1 MRTKIALLAVVL
13 GLIAVQAPSMAFYMD
28 ENGVGHSRGPADYAR
43 EIDLGN
49 GLKMWYDG
57 RGTYDCRGP
66 VAPVVETP
74 VAPATA
80 AVQTAARVS
89 VNPAEVLPMN
99 ANNLQ
104 NLEPGMNFVDMQCIK
119 IAPSAL
125 LPKAY

>member
-1 MRTKIALLAVVL
+1 MRTKIAVLAVVL
-13 GLIAVQAPSMAFYMD
+13 GLIAVQAPSMAAWLD
-28 ENGVGHSRGPADYAR
+28 ENGVMHGSNIIR
-43 EIDLGN
+43 EIYDPN
-49 GLKMWYDG
+49 TGLWMKASHYCG
-57 RGTYDCRGP
+57 SP
-66 VAPVVETP
+66 APVE
-74 VAPATA
+74 PATA